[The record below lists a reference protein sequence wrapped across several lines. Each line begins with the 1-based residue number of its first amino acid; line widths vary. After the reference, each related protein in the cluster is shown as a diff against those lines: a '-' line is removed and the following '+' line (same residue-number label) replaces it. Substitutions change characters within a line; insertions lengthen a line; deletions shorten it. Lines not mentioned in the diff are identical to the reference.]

1 MGTVNFEIIENNFV
15 KKYADTYD
23 LSILIGMD
31 RFSFLVSDPQQNIL
45 LLRSYPFPPQNKG
58 LGELSN
64 SLKDIYIND
73 VHLKQSY
80 RSVSVGILNQ
90 KNTLIP
96 SDLFVTDQKEVYLK
110 NIVSN
115 LEGNTIYFDLLK
127 PLGIVNVYA
136 IDTKFVNQLYGYF
149 PNMHIHHAAGSL
161 ILGHRK
167 IAENRTG
174 RQICLNV
181 RQGLLQISLFDNK
194 ELLFYNS
201 FIYESSQDFIYYVM
215 LVFDQF
221 KLKPEGNTVHI
232 SGQIVPDSEVY
243 HLLFRYVR
251 HLEMMPV
258 PDYYKLGAKG
268 KEIQDYQYFDLFS
281 LKLCE

>member
-1 MGTVNFEIIENNFV
+1 MGTVNFEIVENNFV
-15 KKYADTYD
+15 KKYTDTYD
-23 LSILIGMD
+23 LSILIGVD

-45 LLRSYPFPPQNKG
+45 LLRSYPFLPNINQLKD
-58 LGELSN
+58 LGD

-73 VHLKQSY
+73 ESLKQSY
-80 RSVSVGILNQ
+80 RSVRVCILNQ

-96 SDLFVTDQKEVYLK
+96 SDLFVADQKEVYLK
-110 NIVSN
+110 NIIPD
-115 LEGNTIYFDLLK
+115 LEGNSVYFDSLK

-136 IDTKFVNQLYGYF
+136 VNTTFVNQLYGYF
-149 PNMHIHHAAGSL
+149 PNMEVHHSATSL

-181 RQGLLQISLFDNK
+181 RQGILQISLFDNK

-201 FIYESSQDFIYYVM
+201 FTYESSQDFIYYVM

-232 SGQIVPDSEVY
+232 SGQIIQDSEIY
-243 HLLFRYVR
+243 HLLFRYIR

-258 PDYYKLGAKG
+258 PDYYKLGKKG
-268 KEIQDYQYFDLFS
+268 SEIQDYQYFDLFS

>member
-1 MGTVNFEIIENNFV
+1 MGTVNFEIVENNFV
-15 KKYADTYD
+15 KKYTDTYD
-23 LSILIGMD
+23 LSILVGMD

-45 LLRSYPFPPQNKG
+45 LLRSHPFLPEVKN
-58 LGELSN
+58 LGQLSN
-64 SLKDIYIND
+64 QLKEIYIND
-73 VHLKQSY
+73 DLLKQSY
-80 RSVSVGILNQ
+80 GSVRIGLVNQ

-96 SDLFVTDQKEVYLK
+96 SDLFVADQKEVYLK
-110 NIVSN
+110 NMLPALKEDTV
-115 LEGNTIYFDLLK
+115 FADDLR
-127 PLGIVNVYA
+127 PLGMVNVYA
-136 IDTKFVNQLYGYF
+136 ANTFFVDQLSGYF
-149 PNMHIHHAAGSL
+149 PNAKINHASASL

-201 FIYESSQDFIYYVM
+201 FLYESSQDFIYYVM

-232 SGQIVPDSEVY
+232 SGQIIKDSEIY
-243 HLLFRYVR
+243 HLLFRYIR

-258 PDYYKLGAKG
+258 PDYYKLGTKG
-268 KEIQDYQYFDLFS
+268 KDIRDYQYFDLFS

>member
-1 MGTVNFEIIENNFV
+1 MGTVDFEIVENNFI

-23 LSILIGMD
+23 LSILVGMD

-45 LLRSYPFPPQNKG
+45 LLRSYPFAPEIKD

-64 SLKDIYIND
+64 PLKDIYIND
-73 VHLKQSY
+73 ELLKQTY
-80 RSVSVGILNQ
+80 RTVRIGILNQ

-96 SDLFVTDQKEVYLK
+96 SDLFVADQKEVYLK
-110 NIVSN
+110 NIVPN
-115 LEGNTIYFDLLK
+115 LEGNTIYFDALK
-127 PLGIVNVYA
+127 PMGMVNVYA
-136 IDTKFVNQLYGYF
+136 FDTHFVNQLHGYF
-149 PNMHIHHAAGSL
+149 PNTKIHHAAASL

-194 ELLFYNS
+194 ELLFYNT

-215 LVFDQF
+215 LAFDQF
-221 KLKPEGNTVHI
+221 QLKPEGNTVHI
-232 SGQIVPDSEVY
+232 SGQIIQDSEIY
-243 HLLFRYVR
+243 HLLFRYIR

-258 PDYYKLGAKG
+258 PDYYKLGIKG
-268 KEIQDYQYFDLFS
+268 NKMHDYQYFDLFS

>member
-1 MGTVNFEIIENNFV
+1 MGTVNFEIVESNFV
-15 KKYADTYD
+15 KKYTDTYD
-23 LSILIGMD
+23 LSILVGMD

-45 LLRSYPFPPQNKG
+45 LLRSYAFASGITG
-58 LGELSN
+58 LDKLSD
-64 SLKDIYIND
+64 SLKEIYISD
-73 VHLKQSY
+73 ELLKQSY
-80 RSVSVGILNQ
+80 QTVRIGILDQ
-90 KNTLIP
+90 RSTLVP
-96 SDLFVTDQKEVYLK
+96 SDLFDPEQKEVYLK
-110 NIVSN
+110 NVVENI
-115 LEGNTIYFDLLK
+115 EDDTINFDALK
-127 PLGIVNVYA
+127 PLGMVNLYA
-136 IDTKFVNQLYGYF
+136 TNTDFINQLYGYF
-149 PNMHIHHAAGSL
+149 PNAKINNAGSSL

-221 KLKPEGNTVHI
+221 QLKPEGNTVHI
-232 SGQIVPDSEVY
+232 SGQIVQDSEIY
-243 HLLFRYVR
+243 HLLFRYIR
-251 HLEMMPV
+251 HLEMMPI

-268 KEIQDYQYFDLFS
+268 SKMEDYQYFDLFS

>member
-1 MGTVNFEIIENNFV
+1 MGTVNFEIVENNFV
-15 KKYADTYD
+15 KKYTDTYD
-23 LSILIGMD
+23 LSILVGMD

-45 LLRSYPFPPQNKG
+45 LMRSYAFVSGMSG
-58 LGELSN
+58 LNQISDA
-64 SLKDIYIND
+64 LKDIYIND
-73 VHLKQSY
+73 ELLKQPY
-80 RSVSVGILNQ
+80 RTVKLGILNQ
-90 KNTLIP
+90 RNTLVP
-96 SDLFVTDQKEVYLK
+96 SDLFVAEKKEVYLK
-110 NIVSN
+110 NVVAD
-115 LEGNTIYFDLLK
+115 LENDTLNFDILK
-127 PLGIVNVYA
+127 PLGMVNLYA
-136 IDTKFVNQLYGYF
+136 ANTDFINQIYGYF
-149 PNMHIHHAAGSL
+149 PNAKIHHAATSL

-201 FIYESSQDFIYYVM
+201 FIYQSSQDFIYYVM

-221 KLKPEGNTVHI
+221 QLKPEGNTVHI
-232 SGQIVPDSEVY
+232 SGQIIQDSEIY
-243 HLLFRYVR
+243 HLLFRYIR

-258 PDYYKLGAKG
+258 PDYYKFG
-268 KEIQDYQYFDLFS
+268 KKRTEIEEYQYFDLFS

>member
-1 MGTVNFEIIENNFV
+1 
-15 KKYADTYD
+15 
-23 LSILIGMD
+23 MD

-45 LLRSYPFPPQNKG
+45 LLRSHGFAPDIPG
-58 LGELSN
+58 LDQLSGPLRN
-64 SLKDIYIND
+64 LYIND
-73 VHLKQSY
+73 ELLKLSY
-80 RSVSVGILNQ
+80 RSVKVGILNQ
-90 KNTLIP
+90 KSTLVP
-96 SDLFVTDQKEVYLK
+96 SDLFLVDKKAVYLQNVVPDLGED
-110 NIVSN
+110 NIN
-115 LEGNTIYFDLLK
+115 FDSLK
-127 PLGIVNVYA
+127 PLGMVNVYGA
-136 IDTKFVNQLYGYF
+136 NTQFINQLYGYF
-149 PNMHIHHAAGSL
+149 PNAKIHHSATSL

-201 FIYESSQDFIYYVM
+201 FVYESSQDFIYYVM

-221 KLKPEGNTVHI
+221 QLKPEGNTVHI
-232 SGQIVPDSEVY
+232 SGQIIKDSEIY
-243 HLLFRYVR
+243 HLLFRYIR

-258 PDYYKLGAKG
+258 PDYYKLGKKG
-268 KEIQDYQYFDLFS
+268 SEIQDYQYFDLFS

>member
-1 MGTVNFEIIENNFV
+1 MGKVNFEIVENNFV

-23 LSILIGMD
+23 LSILVGMD

-45 LLRSYPFPPQNKG
+45 LLRSYPFTPEIKK

-64 SLKDIYIND
+64 PLKDIYIND
-73 VHLKQSY
+73 ELLKQTY
-80 RSVSVGILNQ
+80 RSVRVGILNQ

-96 SDLFVTDQKEVYLK
+96 SDLFVTDQKEIYLK
-110 NIVSN
+110 NIVPN
-115 LEGNTIYFDLLK
+115 LEGDTIYFDALK
-127 PLGIVNVYA
+127 PMGIVNVYA
-136 IDTKFVNQLYGYF
+136 INTHFVNQLYGYF
-149 PNMHIHHAAGSL
+149 PNTKIHHAATSL

-201 FIYESSQDFIYYVM
+201 FIYQSSQDFIYYVM

-232 SGQIVPDSEVY
+232 SGQIVQDSEIY
-243 HLLFRYVR
+243 HLLFRYIR

-258 PDYYKLGAKG
+258 PDYYKFGTKG
-268 KEIQDYQYFDLFS
+268 REIQSYQYFDLFS

>member
-1 MGTVNFEIIENNFV
+1 MGKVNFEIFENNFV
-15 KKYADTYD
+15 KKYTDTYD

-45 LLRSYPFPPQNKG
+45 LLRSYAFPPRTTGFDKLN
-58 LGELSN
+58 N
-64 SLKDIYIND
+64 SLKDIYISD
-73 VHLKQSY
+73 ELLKQPYKSIKI
-80 RSVSVGILNQ
+80 GILNQ
-90 KNTLIP
+90 RTTLVP
-96 SDLFVTDQKEVYLK
+96 SDHFDVNQKEVYLK
-110 NIVSN
+110 NMVADI
-115 LEGNTIYFDLLK
+115 EKDTISFDDLK
-127 PLGIVNVYA
+127 PLGIVNLYA
-136 IDTKFVNQLYGYF
+136 TDTDFTNQLYGYF
-149 PNMHIHHAAGSL
+149 PNAKIINAGTSL

-232 SGQIVPDSEVY
+232 SGQIVKDSEIY
-243 HLLFRYVR
+243 HLLFRYIR
-251 HLEMMPV
+251 HLEMMPI
-258 PDYYKLGAKG
+258 PSYYKLGTKG
-268 KEIQDYQYFDLFS
+268 KLMNEYQYFDLFS

>member
-1 MGTVNFEIIENNFV
+1 MGTVNFEIVENNFV

-23 LSILIGMD
+23 LSILVGMD

-45 LLRSYPFPPQNKG
+45 LLRSYPFTPNIKG
-58 LGELSN
+58 LGELN
-64 SLKDIYIND
+64 DPLKDLYIND
-73 VHLKQSY
+73 ELLKQSY
-80 RSVSVGILNQ
+80 RSVRIGILNQ

-96 SDLFVTDQKEVYLK
+96 SDLFAPDQKEVYLK
-110 NIVSN
+110 NIIPN
-115 LEGNTIYFDLLK
+115 LEGSTVYFDTLK
-127 PLGIVNVYA
+127 PLGMVNVYA
-136 IDTKFVNQLYGYF
+136 IDTQLINQFYGYF
-149 PNMHIHHAAGSL
+149 PNTKIHHSAASL

-174 RQICLNV
+174 RQICLNI

-232 SGQIVPDSEVY
+232 SGQIIPDSEIY
-243 HLLFRYVR
+243 HLLFRYIR

-268 KEIQDYQYFDLFS
+268 REIQDYQYFDLFS